1 MIHTPKDTTT
11 LEHVSRQQ
19 IRLLLQGYYGQGKTY
34 SALTAP
40 NPCVVNLDNNLGA
53 HVGRADVI
61 NVPFFDKKFVTKYN
75 QSGLIHQAI
84 TRWLSEQGSQLT
96 EEQTLVQDGL
106 TNLNNAYD
114 REVGIPMSTRT
125 GKPDLMQWWG
135 EKLDWQKEFFES
147 LKALKCDVIICAH
160 EQPEREDNG
169 ELSGKILPLVQ
180 GSFKDQIGTHFSDIF
195 RQHAM
200 NKFNLATLPAPDKEK
215 LLYNFGFKVDTEMQ
229 KFQDSFPGNVMYI
242 WQTQPDGLSACK
254 THLVN
259 SPKFVRANWNIFSAP
274 TK

>member
-1 MIHTPKDTTT
+1 MIHTPAGCST
-11 LEHVSRQQ
+11 LEKVERQQ
-19 IRLLLQGYYGQGKTY
+19 IRLLLQGYYGQGKTF

-40 NPCVVNLDNNLGA
+40 NPCVINLDNNLGA

-61 NVPFFDKKFVTKYN
+61 NVKMYDKSFVAKYN
-75 QSGLIHQAI
+75 QAGQVHAAVVKWIADEGSK
-84 TRWLSEQGSQLT
+84 LSD
-96 EEQTLVQDGL
+96 EQTLVEDGL

-147 LKALKCDVIICAH
+147 LKALKCDVVICAH
-160 EQPEREDNG
+160 EQPEREDAG
-169 ELSGKILPLVQ
+169 GLTGKILPLVQ
-180 GSFKDQIGTHFSDIF
+180 GSFKDQIGTHFTDIF

-200 NKFNLATLPAPDKEK
+200 NKFNLTTMPAPDKER
-215 LLYNFGFKVDTEMQ
+215 LLYNFGFKTESDMQ
-229 KFQDSFPGNVMYI
+229 KFQDSFPGNVLYI

-254 THLVN
+254 THLKGA
-259 SPKFVRANWNIFSAP
+259 PKFVKADWKIFSAP
-274 TK
+274 L

>member
-11 LEHVSRQQ
+11 LEHVARQQ

-125 GKPDLMQWWG
+125 GKPDLMMWWG

-147 LKALKCDVIICAH
+147 LKTLKCDVIVCAH
-160 EQPEREDNG
+160 EQPEREDAG
-169 ELSGKILPLVQ
+169 GLSGKILPLVQ

-200 NKFNLATLPAPDKEK
+200 NKFNLASLPAPDKEK
-215 LLYNFGFKVDTEMQ
+215 LLYNFGFKTDAEMQ

-254 THLVN
+254 THLVGA
-259 SPKFVRANWNIFSAP
+259 PKFVRANWSIF
-274 TK
+274 K